1 MSEEDDVLKDDD
13 LLKEGDL
20 LKGDIPE
27 YSEEDD
33 LYASYDA
40 FKALLNAGLSRR
52 EAMER
57 TGLDEETLQLM
68 EQEDDVI
75 DFKNDAKEVW
85 DDEENMAFDEKFMS
99 SDDMTDD
106 GEGNDDGFSDDA
118 ADDYGSGGSGGGGGG
133 GWDDFD

>member
-1 MSEEDDVLKDDD
+1 MSDEEDILKNDDG
-13 LLKEGDL
+13 L
-20 LKGDIPE
+20 E

-40 FKALLNAGLSRR
+40 YKALLSAGLSRR

-57 TGLDEETLQLM
+57 TGLDEETLQLL

-85 DDEENMAFDEKFMS
+85 DDEENLAFDEKFSS
-99 SDDMTDD
+99 SDDMIDD
-106 GEGNDDGFSDDA
+106 DDEFGGGGDDYGFDE
-118 ADDYGSGGSGGGGGG
+118 ADDYGSGGGGKGG
-133 GWDDFD
+133 GWDDFN

>member
-1 MSEEDDVLKDDD
+1 MSDEEDVLKNDDN
-13 LLKEGDL
+13 L
-20 LKGDIPE
+20 E

-40 FKALLNAGLSRR
+40 YKALLNAGLSRR
-52 EAMER
+52 ESMER
-57 TGLDEETLQLM
+57 TGLDEETLQLL
-68 EQEDDVI
+68 EQEDDII

-99 SDDMTDD
+99 SDDIGDD
-106 GEGNDDGFSDDA
+106 DEAGGDDYGFDE
-118 ADDYGSGGSGGGGGG
+118 ADDYGSGGGSSSGG

>member
-1 MSEEDDVLKDDD
+1 MSDEGDILKN
-13 LLKEGDL
+13 KEGE
-20 LKGDIPE
+20 E

-40 FKALLNAGLSRR
+40 YKALLSAGLSRR

-57 TGLDEETLQLM
+57 TGLDEETLQLL

-85 DDEENMAFDEKFMS
+85 DDEENLAFDEKFTS

-106 GEGNDDGFSDDA
+106 DDELGGGGDDYGFDE
-118 ADDYGSGGSGGGGGG
+118 ADDYGSGGGGKGG
-133 GWDDFD
+133 GWDDFN

>member
-1 MSEEDDVLKDDD
+1 MSESEELFNDDEM
-13 LLKEGDL
+13 EG
-20 LKGDIPE
+20 

-40 FKALLNAGLSRR
+40 FKALMNAGLSRR

-57 TGLDEETLQLM
+57 TGLDEETLQML

-75 DFKNDAKEVW
+75 DFKSDAKEVW
-85 DDEENMAFDEKFMS
+85 DDEENRAFDEKFMS
-99 SDDMTDD
+99 SDDMGDSGEDD
-106 GEGNDDGFSDDA
+106 EWGNESSGDDY
-118 ADDYGSGGSGGGGGG
+118 ADDYGSSGGGGGG